1 MSSSK
6 WSIFRNKL
14 SSFLI
19 LKGEELRRAFR
30 PFLYRIS
37 SLRAES
43 DSLRR
48 QVEFANEK
56 VKKQEEMTARAE
68 VIVFNMPCALL

>member
-1 MSSSK
+1 MPSV
-6 WSIFRNKL
+6 
-14 SSFLI
+14 
-19 LKGEELRRAFR
+19 